1 MIEEVSR
8 NEMLSTIHYMTEH
21 FPYRLAGSPCE
32 AAASRYVTER
42 LKQYGLEVENK
53 EFYTYNSDPMYSKV
67 TVLEPEMEID
77 SLPCAHIR
85 ATKPEGEI
93 FELIYVGNG
102 DYAAYKD
109 IDVTGKMV
117 LVEVSY
123 APPVP
128 EKARIAYEMGAAGI
142 MCMNW
147 GNDEEVICRRGLKGV
162 WGNPTEANFHCIPEI
177 VGVGVTRGAGL
188 KLKQLCLEGRKVE
201 VKVTAI
207 ADRTWS
213 IVHQPTAI
221 LHGNGSSDEF
231 LLVCSHLDAWKPGVT
246 CNATGNATTLEICRI
261 LSKHRQE
268 LDRDVY
274 FVFWDDHEVAEAA
287 GSTWFVDN
295 NWDNLNKH
303 CVCYMH
309 IDSTGVK
316 ETELYEIKASEEL
329 LGFAKKNINDVLPE
343 LELRAMALKKIGDQS
358 FMGIGVSSIT
368 QRKSFTKEYMEHAH
382 GATLGWWNHTIEDG
396 EDKCDPVALEEDTR
410 ATLKVLYDLATA
422 KLLPYDFSDKIS
434 VFRANVQKVAD
445 KFGDHMDFT
454 DLQDNLKTVEHQ
466 VNEIQA
472 MKEGLSNEQ
481 AKLYNEF
488 VKMVARQITN
498 VTMTCADKYSQD
510 SYTFIDNLTGGKL
523 SEIRGKFS
531 TAMSNIVQGIS
542 QKFTDART
550 AFSNGLNNIK
560 NAVSGAVTWFF
571 ESGKRIVST
580 FANGIKSAFSSA
592 VEAVKGGLQKIRNL
606 LPFSDAKEGPLSTL
620 TLSGQRTMT
629 TYAHG
634 LTLAGDAPAEAMNKS
649 LQQVQGALDRK
660 PEKKVDLGG
669 GKKDKDESSD
679 EGSSGKGK
687 QVIIHKLLVPVD
699 LKKIKDLQQLLALLQ
714 EVEDYAAANEDGEPG
729 DDEDAA
735 PAPA

>member
-1 MIEEVSR
+1 VIPVIEEVSR

-274 FVFWDDHEVAEAA
+274 FVFWDGHEVAEAA

-510 SYTFIDNLTGGKL
+510 SYGYTSLSYPIPLFADFERLVKL
-523 SEIRGKFS
+523 DPASLEYGLIKTQLVKNKNRIND
-531 TAMSNIVQGIS
+531 ALYIIS
-542 QKFTDART
+542 Q
-550 AFSNGLNNIK
+550 
-560 NAVSGAVTWFF
+560 
-571 ESGKRIVST
+571 
-580 FANGIKSAFSSA
+580 FAE
-592 VEAVKGGLQKIRNL
+592 VVR
-606 LPFSDAKEGPLSTL
+606 
-620 TLSGQRTMT
+620 
-629 TYAHG
+629 
-634 LTLAGDAPAEAMNKS
+634 
-649 LQQVQGALDRK
+649 
-660 PEKKVDLGG
+660 
-669 GKKDKDESSD
+669 
-679 EGSSGKGK
+679 
-687 QVIIHKLLVPVD
+687 KLLT
-699 LKKIKDLQQLLALLQ
+699 
-714 EVEDYAAANEDGEPG
+714 
-729 DDEDAA
+729 
-735 PAPA
+735 

>member
-213 IVHQPTAI
+213 IERIAKMKPAAP
-221 LHGNGSSDEF
+221 DF
-231 LLVCSHLDAWKPGVT
+231 LLMWD
-246 CNATGNATTLEICRI
+246 NAYCIHEFDGEFVPFKDILSECEKYGNADMVFEFASTSKVTLPGAGIACFACSEANMEYMTKLIGIQAISFDKMNQLRHVKFLQNKEHTLALMKEHAKIMKPKFDMVVETLEREIAPLGI
-261 LSKHRQE
+261 ASWHTPKGG
-268 LDRDVY
+268 Y
-274 FVFWDDHEVAEAA
+274 FVSVNTAPGLAKRTLALAKEAGVVMTSAGATYPYGHDPLDSNIRVAP
-287 GSTWFVDN
+287 SLPPV
-295 NWDNLNKH
+295 
-303 CVCYMH
+303 
-309 IDSTGVK
+309 
-316 ETELYEIKASEEL
+316 EEL
-329 LGFAKKNINDVLPE
+329 E
-343 LELRAMALKKIGDQS
+343 QAMAVFCCCLKL
-358 FMGIGVSSIT
+358 
-368 QRKSFTKEYMEHAH
+368 A
-382 GATLGWWNHTIEDG
+382 
-396 EDKCDPVALEEDTR
+396 ALEQ
-410 ATLKVLYDLATA
+410 VY
-422 KLLPYDFSDKIS
+422 
-434 VFRANVQKVAD
+434 
-445 KFGDHMDFT
+445 KF
-454 DLQDNLKTVEHQ
+454 
-466 VNEIQA
+466 
-472 MKEGLSNEQ
+472 
-481 AKLYNEF
+481 
-488 VKMVARQITN
+488 
-498 VTMTCADKYSQD
+498 
-510 SYTFIDNLTGGKL
+510 
-523 SEIRGKFS
+523 
-531 TAMSNIVQGIS
+531 
-542 QKFTDART
+542 
-550 AFSNGLNNIK
+550 
-560 NAVSGAVTWFF
+560 
-571 ESGKRIVST
+571 
-580 FANGIKSAFSSA
+580 
-592 VEAVKGGLQKIRNL
+592 
-606 LPFSDAKEGPLSTL
+606 
-620 TLSGQRTMT
+620 
-629 TYAHG
+629 
-634 LTLAGDAPAEAMNKS
+634 
-649 LQQVQGALDRK
+649 
-660 PEKKVDLGG
+660 
-669 GKKDKDESSD
+669 
-679 EGSSGKGK
+679 
-687 QVIIHKLLVPVD
+687 
-699 LKKIKDLQQLLALLQ
+699 
-714 EVEDYAAANEDGEPG
+714 
-729 DDEDAA
+729 
-735 PAPA
+735 

>member
-274 FVFWDDHEVAEAA
+274 FVFWDGHEVAEAA

-510 SYTFIDNLTGGKL
+510 SYP
-523 SEIRGKFS
+523 RQC
-531 TAMSNIVQGIS
+531 AH
-542 QKFTDART
+542 ARR
-550 AFSNGLNNIK
+550 FL
-560 NAVSGAVTWFF
+560 
-571 ESGKRIVST
+571 
-580 FANGIKSAFSSA
+580 
-592 VEAVKGGLQKIRNL
+592 
-606 LPFSDAKEGPLSTL
+606 
-620 TLSGQRTMT
+620 
-629 TYAHG
+629 
-634 LTLAGDAPAEAMNKS
+634 
-649 LQQVQGALDRK
+649 
-660 PEKKVDLGG
+660 
-669 GKKDKDESSD
+669 
-679 EGSSGKGK
+679 
-687 QVIIHKLLVPVD
+687 
-699 LKKIKDLQQLLALLQ
+699 
-714 EVEDYAAANEDGEPG
+714 
-729 DDEDAA
+729 
-735 PAPA
+735 

>member
-274 FVFWDDHEVAEAA
+274 FVFWDGHEVAEAA

-368 QRKSFTKEYMEHAH
+368 QRKSFTKEYMAQVKTIGEAVRNMSVLMANMYYHLTKAV
-382 GATLGWWNHTIEDG
+382 IEDFG
-396 EDKCDPVALEEDTR
+396 DEAKESFKRAIIEFGHERGRNIAKNVLDAGLPLTLEN
-410 ATLKVLYDLATA
+410 L
-422 KLLPYDFSDKIS
+422 
-434 VFRANVQKVAD
+434 D
-445 KFGDHMDFT
+445 KFYDIPIAEGW
-454 DLQDNLKTVEHQ
+454 DLHRSYEND
-466 VNEIQA
+466 
-472 MKEGLSNEQ
+472 MK
-481 AKLYNEF
+481 
-488 VKMVARQITN
+488 MN
-498 VTMTCADKYSQD
+498 VTD
-510 SYTFIDNLTGGKL
+510 SC
-523 SEIRGKFS
+523 
-531 TAMSNIVQGIS
+531 
-542 QKFTDART
+542 
-550 AFSNGLNNIK
+550 
-560 NAVSGAVTWFF
+560 
-571 ESGKRIVST
+571 T
-580 FANGIKSAFSSA
+580 FATVWLEKNWAEVGHIYCLIDIAIREGYSSN
-592 VEAVKGGLQKIRNL
+592 VKFCPVKNIL
-606 LPFSDAKEGPLSTL
+606 EGDPHCQSL
-620 TLSGQRTMT
+620 TVYRDISKKGQ
-629 TYAHG
+629 
-634 LTLAGDAPAEAMNKS
+634 
-649 LQQVQGALDRK
+649 
-660 PEKKVDLGG
+660 
-669 GKKDKDESSD
+669 
-679 EGSSGKGK
+679 
-687 QVIIHKLLVPVD
+687 
-699 LKKIKDLQQLLALLQ
+699 
-714 EVEDYAAANEDGEPG
+714 
-729 DDEDAA
+729 
-735 PAPA
+735 

>member
-1 MIEEVSR
+1 MIPVIEEVSR

-274 FVFWDDHEVAEAA
+274 FVFWDGHEVAEAA

-510 SYTFIDNLTGGKL
+510 SYGYTSLSYPIPLFADFERLVKLDPASLEYPVKLTAKAILFIVLAYYADEIVNIALTIGGTPYAWILSSELPSLDFASFNSVLLTIIGVCANGGVALIVLILTLILAWNYIKLLFEAAERYVLLGVLVYTAPVAFAMGASQSTANIFKSWCRMFGGQIFLLLMNAWCLRLFITMVGTFI
-523 SEIRGKFS
+523 
-531 TAMSNIVQGIS
+531 SN
-542 QKFTDART
+542 
-550 AFSNGLNNIK
+550 
-560 NAVSGAVTWFF
+560 
-571 ESGKRIVST
+571 
-580 FANGIKSAFSSA
+580 
-592 VEAVKGGLQKIRNL
+592 
-606 LPFSDAKEGPLSTL
+606 PLS
-620 TLSGQRTMT
+620 M
-629 TYAHG
+629 
-634 LTLAGDAPAEAMNKS
+634 
-649 LQQVQGALDRK
+649 
-660 PEKKVDLGG
+660 
-669 GKKDKDESSD
+669 
-679 EGSSGKGK
+679 
-687 QVIIHKLLVPVD
+687 
-699 LKKIKDLQQLLALLQ
+699 
-714 EVEDYAAANEDGEPG
+714 
-729 DDEDAA
+729 
-735 PAPA
+735 

>member
-274 FVFWDDHEVAEAA
+274 FVFWDGHEVAEAA

-329 LGFAKKNINDVLPE
+329 LGFAKKNINEVLPE

-422 KLLPYDFSDKIS
+422 KLLPYITFDNNTLTNKFYILNKAILRTVVDKGNVVAFFITSTSSQIDIPVDSFENDTREIGNTTYDSIDF
-434 VFRANVQKVAD
+434 ANPQIESNASAN
-445 KFGDHMDFT
+445 GRY
-454 DLQDNLKTVEHQ
+454 NYYG
-466 VNEIQA
+466 EIQETGRYG
-472 MKEGLSNEQ
+472 MWNYYLFGTLP
-481 AKLYNEF
+481 YGF
-488 VKMVARQITN
+488 
-498 VTMTCADKYSQD
+498 DDD
-510 SYTFIDNLTGGKL
+510 SAINLL
-523 SEIRGKFS
+523 
-531 TAMSNIVQGIS
+531 ML
-542 QKFTDART
+542 T
-550 AFSNGLNNIK
+550 AFDDSPDQNQVEILRKTAKPN
-560 NAVSGAVTWFF
+560 
-571 ESGKRIVST
+571 T
-580 FANGIKSAFSSA
+580 FAIIASDYYDHIS
-592 VEAVKGGLQKIRNL
+592 L
-606 LPFSDAKEGPLSTL
+606 LPI
-620 TLSGQRTMT
+620 
-629 TYAHG
+629 
-634 LTLAGDAPAEAMNKS
+634 
-649 LQQVQGALDRK
+649 
-660 PEKKVDLGG
+660 
-669 GKKDKDESSD
+669 SD
-679 EGSSGKGK
+679 EWEN
-687 QVIIHKLLVPVD
+687 IYHLLIRAQSD
-699 LKKIKDLQQLLALLQ
+699 
-714 EVEDYAAANEDGEPG
+714 
-729 DDEDAA
+729 
-735 PAPA
+735 

>member
-274 FVFWDDHEVAEAA
+274 FVFWDGHEVAEAA

-382 GATLGWWNHTIEDG
+382 GAIKTDEPRTL
-396 EDKCDPVALEEDTR
+396 
-410 ATLKVLYDLATA
+410 
-422 KLLPYDFSDKIS
+422 DFSW
-434 VFRANVQKVAD
+434 VRGFLV
-445 KFGDHMDFT
+445 
-454 DLQDNLKTVEHQ
+454 
-466 VNEIQA
+466 
-472 MKEGLSNEQ
+472 
-481 AKLYNEF
+481 
-488 VKMVARQITN
+488 TN
-498 VTMTCADKYSQD
+498 VC
-510 SYTFIDNLTGGKL
+510 
-523 SEIRGKFS
+523 
-531 TAMSNIVQGIS
+531 IVQ
-542 QKFTDART
+542 R
-550 AFSNGLNNIK
+550 
-560 NAVSGAVTWFF
+560 
-571 ESGKRIVST
+571 
-580 FANGIKSAFSSA
+580 SAA
-592 VEAVKGGLQKIRNL
+592 
-606 LPFSDAKEGPLSTL
+606 
-620 TLSGQRTMT
+620 
-629 TYAHG
+629 
-634 LTLAGDAPAEAMNKS
+634 
-649 LQQVQGALDRK
+649 
-660 PEKKVDLGG
+660 
-669 GKKDKDESSD
+669 
-679 EGSSGKGK
+679 
-687 QVIIHKLLVPVD
+687 
-699 LKKIKDLQQLLALLQ
+699 
-714 EVEDYAAANEDGEPG
+714 
-729 DDEDAA
+729 
-735 PAPA
+735 

>member
-1 MIEEVSR
+1 MSMLTEEVSKQK
-8 NEMLSTIHYMTEH
+8 MLETIHYMTEN

-42 LKQYGLEVENK
+42 LRQYGLEVENK

-67 TVLEPEMEID
+67 TVLDPAMEID

-85 ATKPEGEI
+85 ATKPEGEV

-102 DYAAYKD
+102 DYASYKD
-109 IDVTGKMV
+109 INVKGKMV

-188 KLKQLCLEGRKVE
+188 KLKQLCLEGKKVE

-221 LHGNGSSDEF
+221 LRGNGKSDEF

-274 FVFWDDHEVAEAA
+274 FVFWDGHEVAEAA

-295 NWDNLNKH
+295 NWDKLNKH

-329 LGFAKKNINDVLPE
+329 LSFAKKNINDVLPE
-343 LELRAMALKKIGDQS
+343 LELRAMALKKI
-358 FMGIGVSSIT
+358 
-368 QRKSFTKEYMEHAH
+368 
-382 GATLGWWNHTIEDG
+382 
-396 EDKCDPVALEEDTR
+396 
-410 ATLKVLYDLATA
+410 
-422 KLLPYDFSDKIS
+422 
-434 VFRANVQKVAD
+434 AD
-445 KFGDHMDFT
+445 KFGDHMDFM
-454 DLQDNLKTVEHQ
+454 DLEDNLQMVERQ
-466 VNEIQA
+466 VAEIQSMA
-472 MKEGLSNEQ
+472 DDLSEER
-481 AKLYNEF
+481 AKLYNDF

-510 SYTFIDNLTGGKL
+510 SYGYTSLSYPVPLFADFERLVKL
-523 SEIRGKFS
+523 DPASLEYGLIKTQLVKNKNRINDALF
-531 TAMSNIVQGIS
+531 TIS
-542 QKFTDART
+542 CFAD
-550 AFSNGLNNIK
+550 LY
-560 NAVSGAVTWFF
+560 
-571 ESGKRIVST
+571 KRILCV
-580 FANGIKSAFSSA
+580 
-592 VEAVKGGLQKIRNL
+592 
-606 LPFSDAKEGPLSTL
+606 
-620 TLSGQRTMT
+620 
-629 TYAHG
+629 
-634 LTLAGDAPAEAMNKS
+634 
-649 LQQVQGALDRK
+649 
-660 PEKKVDLGG
+660 
-669 GKKDKDESSD
+669 
-679 EGSSGKGK
+679 
-687 QVIIHKLLVPVD
+687 
-699 LKKIKDLQQLLALLQ
+699 
-714 EVEDYAAANEDGEPG
+714 
-729 DDEDAA
+729 
-735 PAPA
+735 

>member
-1 MIEEVSR
+1 MSMLTEEVSKQK
-8 NEMLSTIHYMTEH
+8 MLETIHYMTEN

-42 LKQYGLEVENK
+42 LRQYGLEVENK

-67 TVLEPEMEID
+67 TVLDPAMEID

-85 ATKPEGEI
+85 ATKPEGEV

-102 DYAAYKD
+102 DYASYKD
-109 IDVTGKMV
+109 INVKGKMV

-188 KLKQLCLEGRKVE
+188 KLKQLCLEGKKVE

-221 LHGNGSSDEF
+221 LRGNGKSDEF

-274 FVFWDDHEVAEAA
+274 FVFWDGHEVAEAA

-295 NWDNLNKH
+295 NWDKLNKH

-329 LGFAKKNINDVLPE
+329 LSFAKKNINDVLPE

-368 QRKSFTKEYMEHAH
+368 QRKSFTKEYIKYISKRLLMMIPVLLGVILLVFIVMNLASGNAVMLILGDNATEEAVQQKTEELGLDKPLLVRYANYVIGLLH
-382 GATLGWWNHTIEDG
+382 GDMGKSYISNRS
-396 EDKCDPVALEEDTR
+396 VADEVFQR
-410 ATLKVLYDLATA
+410 FPNTLKLA
-422 KLLPYDFSDKIS
+422 
-434 VFRANVQKVAD
+434 
-445 KFGDHMDFT
+445 
-454 DLQDNLKTVEHQ
+454 
-466 VNEIQA
+466 
-472 MKEGLSNEQ
+472 
-481 AKLYNEF
+481 
-488 VKMVARQITN
+488 
-498 VTMTCADKYSQD
+498 
-510 SYTFIDNLTGGKL
+510 
-523 SEIRGKFS
+523 
-531 TAMSNIVQGIS
+531 
-542 QKFTDART
+542 
-550 AFSNGLNNIK
+550 
-560 NAVSGAVTWFF
+560 
-571 ESGKRIVST
+571 IVS
-580 FANGIKSAFSSA
+580 A
-592 VEAVKGGLQKIRNL
+592 VI
-606 LPFSDAKEGPLSTL
+606 ST
-620 TLSGQRTMT
+620 
-629 TYAHG
+629 
-634 LTLAGDAPAEAMNKS
+634 
-649 LQQVQGALDRK
+649 
-660 PEKKVDLGG
+660 
-669 GKKDKDESSD
+669 
-679 EGSSGKGK
+679 
-687 QVIIHKLLVPVD
+687 
-699 LKKIKDLQQLLALLQ
+699 LLALPLGVFAAVKQ
-714 EVEDYAAANEDGEPG
+714 NTLFDNCSMIISLLGNSMPAFWLALMMMMLFSEKLGWLPSQGMRDGWLSYVLPAFSIGFINMAAIARTTRSTVLETIRQDYIFVSFLSMVSCLTSFG
-729 DDEDAA
+729 
-735 PAPA
+735 

>member
-1 MIEEVSR
+1 MSMLTEEVSKQK
-8 NEMLSTIHYMTEH
+8 MLETIHYMTEN

-42 LKQYGLEVENK
+42 LRQYGLEVENK

-67 TVLEPEMEID
+67 TVLDPAMEID

-85 ATKPEGEI
+85 ATKPEGEV

-102 DYAAYKD
+102 DYASYKD
-109 IDVTGKMV
+109 INVKGKMV

-188 KLKQLCLEGRKVE
+188 KLKQLCLEGKKVE

-221 LHGNGSSDEF
+221 LRGNGKSDEF

-274 FVFWDDHEVAEAA
+274 FVFWDGHEVAEAA

-295 NWDNLNKH
+295 NWDKLNKH

-329 LGFAKKNINDVLPE
+329 LSFAKKNINDVLPE

-396 EDKCDPVALEEDTR
+396 EDKCNPTALEEDTQ

-422 KLLPYDFSDKIS
+422 KILPYDFSDMIA
-434 VFRANVQKVAD
+434 VLRYDLEHPAKV
-445 KFGDHMDFT
+445 
-454 DLQDNLKTVEHQ
+454 N
-466 VNEIQA
+466 
-472 MKEGLSNEQ
+472 SSEQ
-481 AKLYNEF
+481 
-488 VKMVARQITN
+488 I
-498 VTMTCADKYSQD
+498 
-510 SYTFIDNLTGGKL
+510 
-523 SEIRGKFS
+523 
-531 TAMSNIVQGIS
+531 
-542 QKFTDART
+542 
-550 AFSNGLNNIK
+550 
-560 NAVSGAVTWFF
+560 
-571 ESGKRIVST
+571 
-580 FANGIKSAFSSA
+580 
-592 VEAVKGGLQKIRNL
+592 
-606 LPFSDAKEGPLSTL
+606 
-620 TLSGQRTMT
+620 
-629 TYAHG
+629 
-634 LTLAGDAPAEAMNKS
+634 EAMNYRRGDDIGNVKGHIS
-649 LQQVQGALDRK
+649 NKTLYIALNYEEQAGRLNAEAAREVADELFGLEQQQK
-660 PEKKVDLGG
+660 
-669 GKKDKDESSD
+669 
-679 EGSSGKGK
+679 
-687 QVIIHKLLVPVD
+687 KLLYYVSLLEKRQANVIHLVYMERLSTKTVAERYSLTSRTID
-699 LKKIKDLQQLLALLQ
+699 RIKREAI
-714 EVEDYAAANEDGEPG
+714 EDIAEMYACSDRNKR
-729 DDEDAA
+729 
-735 PAPA
+735 

>member
-213 IVHQPTAI
+213 IERIAKMKPAAP
-221 LHGNGSSDEF
+221 DF
-231 LLVCSHLDAWKPGVT
+231 LLMWD
-246 CNATGNATTLEICRI
+246 NAYCIHEFDGEFVPFKDILSECEKYGNADMVFEFASTSKVTLPGAGIACFACSEANMEYMTKLIGIQAISFDKMNQLRHVKYLQNKEHTLALMKEHAKIMKPKFDMVVETLEREIKPLGI
-261 LSKHRQE
+261 ASWHTPKGG
-268 LDRDVY
+268 Y
-274 FVFWDDHEVAEAA
+274 FVSVNTAPGLAKRTLALAKEAGVVMTSAGATYPYGHDPLDSNIRVAP
-287 GSTWFVDN
+287 SLPPV
-295 NWDNLNKH
+295 
-303 CVCYMH
+303 
-309 IDSTGVK
+309 
-316 ETELYEIKASEEL
+316 EEL
-329 LGFAKKNINDVLPE
+329 E
-343 LELRAMALKKIGDQS
+343 QAMAVFCCCLKL
-358 FMGIGVSSIT
+358 
-368 QRKSFTKEYMEHAH
+368 A
-382 GATLGWWNHTIEDG
+382 
-396 EDKCDPVALEEDTR
+396 ALEQ
-410 ATLKVLYDLATA
+410 VY
-422 KLLPYDFSDKIS
+422 
-434 VFRANVQKVAD
+434 
-445 KFGDHMDFT
+445 KF
-454 DLQDNLKTVEHQ
+454 
-466 VNEIQA
+466 
-472 MKEGLSNEQ
+472 
-481 AKLYNEF
+481 
-488 VKMVARQITN
+488 
-498 VTMTCADKYSQD
+498 
-510 SYTFIDNLTGGKL
+510 
-523 SEIRGKFS
+523 
-531 TAMSNIVQGIS
+531 
-542 QKFTDART
+542 
-550 AFSNGLNNIK
+550 
-560 NAVSGAVTWFF
+560 
-571 ESGKRIVST
+571 
-580 FANGIKSAFSSA
+580 
-592 VEAVKGGLQKIRNL
+592 
-606 LPFSDAKEGPLSTL
+606 
-620 TLSGQRTMT
+620 
-629 TYAHG
+629 
-634 LTLAGDAPAEAMNKS
+634 
-649 LQQVQGALDRK
+649 
-660 PEKKVDLGG
+660 
-669 GKKDKDESSD
+669 
-679 EGSSGKGK
+679 
-687 QVIIHKLLVPVD
+687 
-699 LKKIKDLQQLLALLQ
+699 
-714 EVEDYAAANEDGEPG
+714 
-729 DDEDAA
+729 
-735 PAPA
+735 